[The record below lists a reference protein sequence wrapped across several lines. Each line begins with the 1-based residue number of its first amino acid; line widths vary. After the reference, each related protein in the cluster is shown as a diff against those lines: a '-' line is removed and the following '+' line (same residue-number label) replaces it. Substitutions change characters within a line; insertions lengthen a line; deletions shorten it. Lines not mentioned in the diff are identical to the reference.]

1 MLNALLYHALSNILV
16 IAHLIYSFQHYRFK
30 CLSGL
35 FGLSCHFFM
44 SAGCI
49 SKCQFVMLNTLSTTS
64 VSLNPLIDMTV
75 FTKFTR
81 NLRIISI
88 LIWKGSSVCLEVLFV
103 CHLCIIAMSWGLF
116 LSQLPHFSKRYWR

>member
-49 SKCQFVMLNTLSTTS
+49 SKCQFVTLNTLSTTS

-88 LIWKGSSVCLEVLFV
+88 LI
-103 CHLCIIAMSWGLF
+103 
-116 LSQLPHFSKRYWR
+116 